1 MPKIFT
7 LLAVLT
13 IETDQFAGTET
24 KKNYLLLK

>member
-24 KKNYLLLK
+24 KRIICY